1 MRRADLRDAGQSW
14 TAGES
19 GKVSSERILDLVG
32 DCEPAAVS
40 VHLVI
45 GAVRRDIMIGH
56 SVLACSFRDRVSV
69 TRRRGANQCLPTTYF
84 GWERPQRLPL
94 SFQNVR
100 RHGDKGP
107 CALHPAVRQSRN
119 RQV

>member
-69 TRRRGANQCLPTTYF
+69 TRREARI
-84 GWERPQRLPL
+84 
-94 SFQNVR
+94 NVYP
-100 RHGDKGP
+100 RHPSDGS
-107 CALHPAVRQSRN
+107 VRDDSRS
-119 RQV
+119 RSRT